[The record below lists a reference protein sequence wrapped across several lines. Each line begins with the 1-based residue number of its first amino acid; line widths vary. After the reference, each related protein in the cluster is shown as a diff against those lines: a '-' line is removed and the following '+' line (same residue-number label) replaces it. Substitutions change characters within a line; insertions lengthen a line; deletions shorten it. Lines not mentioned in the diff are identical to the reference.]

1 MRHINPRAQTK
12 RTPAPDRPAPPGP
25 PSLTAGKKLLYSAR
39 RPPPWNSPTSTT
51 ISAATPASACNK
63 PSPRAKP
70 SSGPPRLHLR
80 RHIPGFISGLISIGV
95 PLYIVIP
102 FCSADSNLPTVA
114 RALFILF
121 LIPFILLGLH
131 RLALP
136 WIERRCRR
144 NTIAA
149 VTDRRCLLLYPRLFR
164 RPGLCEW
171 PLRYHSV
178 DEQPDG
184 SGDIIFITPA
194 HTRHIE
200 TRGPNSFPDIPR
212 VRRVQ
217 HIIDNAA
224 RAAAPSPEPDDD
236 SGVPPPR
243 QKLIGGIVGGTIALL
258 IAAALAIPLAITT
271 RSSYRIVRDYLP
283 ATATVTHVE
292 WSEDLARAHYRFTLD
307 GQSYTGREQTASNV
321 GVKEVG
327 ERIDILYNPNNPAE
341 NSPRSFF
348 DLWLLP
354 LILGIL
360 FLVFAAFGTL
370 SFINVRK
377 VRRKGPPAPTLPDD
391 DSDAPPPRRKLIGSI
406 VGGIVA
412 LLIAIGLSIPLAITT
427 RSSYRI
433 ICDYLPAT
441 ATVTQIEWSVRHGR
455 RGSTRVARA
464 YYRFTLDGQSYI
476 GREQSSSNVGV
487 KQVGERID
495 ILYNPNNPAENSPS
509 AFLDLWFL
517 PIILS
522 IFFLLAAT
530 ISILSFGTYRKKRRK
545 DTASPRD

>member
-1 MRHINPRAQTK
+1 MEQPDIDDHLSRDARERLQQTL
-12 RTPAPDRPAPPGP
+12 APGETLLWAAAP
-25 PSLTAGKKLLYSAR
+25 
-39 RPPPWNSPTSTT
+39 
-51 ISAATPASACNK
+51 I
-63 PSPRAKP
+63 
-70 SSGPPRLHLR
+70 PRLHLR

-102 FCSADSNLPTVA
+102 ICSADSNLPTVA

-121 LIPFILLGLH
+121 LIPFILPGLH
-131 RLALP
+131 SLALP
-136 WIERRCRR
+136 WLERRCRR
-144 NTIAA
+144 NMIAA

-171 PLRYHSV
+171 PLCYHSV

-194 HTRHIE
+194 HTRRAR
-200 TRGPNSFPDIPR
+200 TSGPNSFPDIPR

-224 RAAAPSPEPDDD
+224 LAAAPSPEPGDD
-236 SGVPPPR
+236 SGDDKNSDAPGRSVPPPR
-243 QKLIGGIVGGTIALL
+243 QKLIGGIIGGTIALL

-271 RSSYRIVRDYLP
+271 RSSYRIIRDYLP

-307 GQSYTGREQTASNV
+307 GQSYTGREQSASNI

-377 VRRKGPPAPTLPDD
+377 VRRKGTPAPTLPDD

-433 ICDYLPAT
+433 IRDYLPAT
-441 ATVTQIEWSVRHGR
+441 ATVTHVEWTWSHGRHG
-455 RGSTRVARA
+455 SSRVARA
-464 YYRFTLDGQSYI
+464 HYRFTLDGQSYT
-476 GREQSSSNVGV
+476 GREQSASNVGV

-545 DTASPRD
+545 DTATPRD

>member
-1 MRHINPRAQTK
+1 MEQPDIDDHLSRDARERLQQTL
-12 RTPAPDRPAPPGP
+12 APGETLLWAAAP
-25 PSLTAGKKLLYSAR
+25 
-39 RPPPWNSPTSTT
+39 
-51 ISAATPASACNK
+51 I
-63 PSPRAKP
+63 
-70 SSGPPRLHLR
+70 PRLHLR

-95 PLYIVIP
+95 PLSIVIP

-121 LIPFILLGLH
+121 LIPFILPGLH
-131 RLALP
+131 SLALP

-236 SGVPPPR
+236 SDVPGRSVPPPR
-243 QKLIGGIVGGTIALL
+243 RKLIGSIIGGTIALL
-258 IAAALAIPLAITT
+258 IAAALSIPLAITT
-271 RSSYRIVRDYLP
+271 RSSYRIIRDYSP

-377 VRRKGPPAPTLPDD
+377 VRRKGPPAPTLPDGGRT
-391 DSDAPPPRRKLIGSI
+391 APTPRQKLIGGTI
-406 VGGIVA
+406 A
-412 LLIAIGLSIPLAITT
+412 LLIAVGLSIPLAITT
-427 RSSYRI
+427 RSSYRTI
-433 ICDYLPAT
+433 RDYLPAT
-441 ATVTQIEWSVRHGR
+441 ATVTHVEWTRSHSRHG
-455 RGSTRVARA
+455 SSRVARA
-464 YYRFTLDGQSYI
+464 HYRFTLDGQSYT
-476 GREQSSSNVGV
+476 GREQTASNVGV
-487 KQVGERID
+487 KEVGERID

-509 AFLDLWFL
+509 GFFALWFI
-517 PIILS
+517 PV
-522 IFFLLAAT
+522 FFGGFLL
-530 ISILSFGTYRKKRRK
+530 L
-545 DTASPRD
+545 TASLSTYSFITLFKELRKAPRD

>member
-1 MRHINPRAQTK
+1 MEQPDIDDHLSRDARERLQQTL
-12 RTPAPDRPAPPGP
+12 APGETLLWAAAP
-25 PSLTAGKKLLYSAR
+25 
-39 RPPPWNSPTSTT
+39 
-51 ISAATPASACNK
+51 I
-63 PSPRAKP
+63 
-70 SSGPPRLHLR
+70 PRLHLR
-80 RHIPGFISGLISIGV
+80 RHGSDLFSGLLCLALAFACAGKAGLFSAEETRMTLSGGIFIS
-95 PLYIVIP
+95 IV
-102 FCSADSNLPTVA
+102 LT
-114 RALFILF
+114 
-121 LIPFILLGLH
+121 FILLPCLSYLS
-131 RLALP
+131 RP
-136 WIERRCRR
+136 WIEYWRRR
-144 NTIAA
+144 NMIAA

-164 RPGLCEW
+164 SPGLGEW
-171 PLRYHSV
+171 PLRYSSV

-184 SGDIIFITPA
+184 SGDIIFISPA

-200 TRGPNSFPDIPR
+200 TRGPKSFPDIPC

-236 SGVPPPR
+236 SDVPPPR

-271 RSSYRIVRDYLP
+271 RSSYRIIRDYLP

-321 GVKEVG
+321 GVKQVG

-377 VRRKGPPAPTLPDD
+377 VRLKGPPAPTLPDGGRT
-391 DSDAPPPRRKLIGSI
+391 APPPRQKLI
-406 VGGIVA
+406 GGIVA
-412 LLIAIGLSIPLAITT
+412 LLIAVGLSIPLAITT

-433 ICDYLPAT
+433 IRDYSPAT
-441 ATVTQIEWSVRHGR
+441 ATVTHVEWTRSHSRHG
-455 RGSTRVARA
+455 SSRVARA
-464 YYRFTLDGQSYI
+464 HYRFTLDGQSYT
-476 GREQSSSNVGV
+476 GREQSASNVGV
-487 KQVGERID
+487 KQVGESID

-545 DTASPRD
+545 DTATPRD

>member
-1 MRHINPRAQTK
+1 MEQPDIDDHLSRDARERLQQTL
-12 RTPAPDRPAPPGP
+12 APGETLLWAAAP
-25 PSLTAGKKLLYSAR
+25 
-39 RPPPWNSPTSTT
+39 
-51 ISAATPASACNK
+51 I
-63 PSPRAKP
+63 
-70 SSGPPRLHLR
+70 PRLHLLS
-80 RHIPGFISGLISIGV
+80 HIPGFISGLISIGV

-114 RALFILF
+114 RALVILF
-121 LIPFILLGLH
+121 LIPFILPGLH
-131 RLALP
+131 SLARP
-136 WIERRCRR
+136 WIERRRRR
-144 NTIAA
+144 NMIAA

-164 RPGLCEW
+164 SPGLCEW
-171 PLRYHSV
+171 PLCYHSV

-184 SGDIIFITPA
+184 SGDIIFISPA

-212 VRRVQ
+212 VRCVQ

-224 RAAAPSPEPDDD
+224 RAAAPSPEPGDDSDDD
-236 SGVPPPR
+236 SDAPPPR
-243 QKLIGGIVGGTIALL
+243 RKLIGGIVGGTIALL
-258 IAAALAIPLAITT
+258 IAVGLAIPLAITT
-271 RSSYRIVRDYLP
+271 RSSYRIIRDYLP

-321 GVKEVG
+321 GVKQVG

-377 VRRKGPPAPTLPDD
+377 VRLKGPPAPTLPDGGRT
-391 DSDAPPPRRKLIGSI
+391 APPPRQKLIGGTI
-406 VGGIVA
+406 A

-433 ICDYLPAT
+433 IRDYLPAT
-441 ATVTQIEWSVRHGR
+441 ATVTHVEWTRSHSRHG
-455 RGSTRVARA
+455 SSSVARA
-464 YYRFTLDGQSYI
+464 HYRFTLDGQSYT
-476 GREQSSSNVGV
+476 GREQSASNVGV

-495 ILYNPNNPAENSPS
+495 ILYNPNNPAENSPRS
-509 AFLDLWFL
+509 FFDLWFL
-517 PIILS
+517 PIFLG
-522 IFFLLAAT
+522 FFLLLAAT
-530 ISILSFGTYRKKRRK
+530 LSILSFRTYRKERRK
-545 DTASPRD
+545 DTATPRD

>member
-1 MRHINPRAQTK
+1 MEQPDIDDHLSRDARERLQQTL
-12 RTPAPDRPAPPGP
+12 APGETLLWAAAP
-25 PSLTAGKKLLYSAR
+25 
-39 RPPPWNSPTSTT
+39 
-51 ISAATPASACNK
+51 I
-63 PSPRAKP
+63 
-70 SSGPPRLHLR
+70 PRLHLLS
-80 RHIPGFISGLISIGV
+80 HILGFIPGLIFLGV
-95 PLYIVIP
+95 PLSIIIP
-102 FCSADSNLPTVA
+102 ICSADSNLPTVA
-114 RALFILF
+114 RALVILF

-144 NTIAA
+144 NMIAA

-171 PLRYHSV
+171 PLCYHSV

-184 SGDIIFITPA
+184 SGDIIFISPA
-194 HTRHIE
+194 HTRRAGTSE
-200 TRGPNSFPDIPR
+200 PNSFPDIPR
-212 VRRVQ
+212 VRRAQ

-224 RAAAPSPEPDDD
+224 RATAPSPEPDDD
-236 SGVPPPR
+236 SDAPGRTAPTPR
-243 QKLIGGIVGGTIALL
+243 RKLIGSIVGGTIALL

-271 RSSYRIVRDYLP
+271 RSSYRIIRDYLP

-321 GVKEVG
+321 GVKQVG
-327 ERIDILYNPNNPAE
+327 ESIDILYNPNNPAE

-348 DLWLLP
+348 DIWLLP

-433 ICDYLPAT
+433 IRDYLPAT
-441 ATVTQIEWSVRHGR
+441 ATVTHVEWTRSHSRHG
-455 RGSTRVARA
+455 SSSVARA
-464 YYRFTLDGQSYI
+464 HYRFTLDGQSYT
-476 GREQSSSNVGV
+476 GREQSASNVGV
-487 KQVGERID
+487 KQVGESID
-495 ILYNPNNPAENSPS
+495 ILYNPDNPAENSPNS
-509 AFLDLWFL
+509 FFDLWFL
-517 PIILS
+517 PVFLG
-522 IFFLLAAT
+522 IFLLLAAT
-530 ISILSFGTYRKKRRK
+530 LSILSFRTYRKERRK
-545 DTASPRD
+545 DTAAPRD

>member
-1 MRHINPRAQTK
+1 MEQPDIDDHLSRDARERLQQTL
-12 RTPAPDRPAPPGP
+12 APGETLLWAAAP
-25 PSLTAGKKLLYSAR
+25 
-39 RPPPWNSPTSTT
+39 
-51 ISAATPASACNK
+51 I
-63 PSPRAKP
+63 
-70 SSGPPRLHLR
+70 PRLHLR

-95 PLYIVIP
+95 PLSIVIP
-102 FCSADSNLPTVA
+102 FCSADSNLPTAA

-121 LIPFILLGLH
+121 LIPFILLGL
-131 RLALP
+131 RSLALP

-224 RAAAPSPEPDDD
+224 LAAAPSPEPGDD
-236 SGVPPPR
+236 SGVPGRSVPTPR

-271 RSSYRIVRDYLP
+271 HSSYRIVRDYLP

-307 GQSYTGREQTASNV
+307 GQSYTGREQSA
-321 GVKEVG
+321 
-327 ERIDILYNPNNPAE
+327 
-341 NSPRSFF
+341 
-348 DLWLLP
+348 
-354 LILGIL
+354 
-360 FLVFAAFGTL
+360 
-370 SFINVRK
+370 
-377 VRRKGPPAPTLPDD
+377 
-391 DSDAPPPRRKLIGSI
+391 
-406 VGGIVA
+406 
-412 LLIAIGLSIPLAITT
+412 
-427 RSSYRI
+427 
-433 ICDYLPAT
+433 
-441 ATVTQIEWSVRHGR
+441 
-455 RGSTRVARA
+455 
-464 YYRFTLDGQSYI
+464 
-476 GREQSSSNVGV
+476 SNVGV

-495 ILYNPNNPAENSPS
+495 ILYNPDNPAENSPS

-530 ISILSFGTYRKKRRK
+530 LSILSFRTYRKKRRK
-545 DTASPRD
+545 DTATPRD

>member
-1 MRHINPRAQTK
+1 MEQPDIDDHLSRDARERLQQTL
-12 RTPAPDRPAPPGP
+12 APGETLLWAAAP
-25 PSLTAGKKLLYSAR
+25 
-39 RPPPWNSPTSTT
+39 
-51 ISAATPASACNK
+51 I
-63 PSPRAKP
+63 
-70 SSGPPRLHLR
+70 PRLHLLS
-80 RHIPGFISGLISIGV
+80 HIPGFIPGLISIGV

-102 FCSADSNLPTVA
+102 FCSADSNLPTIA
-114 RALFILF
+114 RALVILF
-121 LIPFILLGLH
+121 LLPFILLGLH

-136 WIERRCRR
+136 WIERRRRR
-144 NTIAA
+144 NMIAA

-171 PLRYHSV
+171 PLCYHSV

-236 SGVPPPR
+236 SDVPGRSVPSPR

-258 IAAALAIPLAITT
+258 IAAALSIPLAITT
-271 RSSYRIVRDYLP
+271 RSSYRIIRDYSP

-292 WSEDLARAHYRFTLD
+292 WTRSHGRHGSSRVARAHYRFTFD
-307 GQSYTGREQTASNV
+307 GQSYTGREQGASNV

-377 VRRKGPPAPTLPDD
+377 VRRKGPPAPTLPDGGRT
-391 DSDAPPPRRKLIGSI
+391 APTPRRKLIGGI
-406 VGGIVA
+406 VGGTIA
-412 LLIAIGLSIPLAITT
+412 LLIAVGLSIPLAITT

-433 ICDYLPAT
+433 IRDYSPAT
-441 ATVTQIEWSVRHGR
+441 ATVTHVEWTRSHGRHG
-455 RGSTRVARA
+455 SSRVARA
-464 YYRFTLDGQSYI
+464 HYRFTFDGQSYT
-476 GREQSSSNVGV
+476 GREQGASNVGV
-487 KQVGERID
+487 KEVGERID
-495 ILYNPNNPAENSPS
+495 ILYNPNNPAENSPNS
-509 AFLDLWFL
+509 FFDLWFL
-517 PIILS
+517 PVFLG
-522 IFFLLAAT
+522 IFLLLAAT
-530 ISILSFGTYRKKRRK
+530 LSILSFRTYRKERRK
-545 DTASPRD
+545 DTAAPRD

>member
-1 MRHINPRAQTK
+1 MEQPDIDDHLSRDARERLQQTL
-12 RTPAPDRPAPPGP
+12 APGETLLWAAAP
-25 PSLTAGKKLLYSAR
+25 
-39 RPPPWNSPTSTT
+39 
-51 ISAATPASACNK
+51 I
-63 PSPRAKP
+63 
-70 SSGPPRLHLR
+70 PRLHLR
-80 RHIPGFISGLISIGV
+80 RHILGFISGLISIGV

-121 LIPFILLGLH
+121 LIPFILPGLH
-131 RLALP
+131 SLALP
-136 WIERRCRR
+136 WIERRRRR
-144 NTIAA
+144 NMIAA

-171 PLRYHSV
+171 PLCYHSV

-224 RAAAPSPEPDDD
+224 LAAAPGPEPDDD
-236 SGVPPPR
+236 SDAPTPR
-243 QKLIGGIVGGTIALL
+243 QKLIGSIIGGIVALL

-271 RSSYRIVRDYLP
+271 CSSYRIIRDYLP

-292 WSEDLARAHYRFTLD
+292 WTRSHSRHGSSSVARAHYRFTLD
-307 GQSYTGREQTASNV
+307 GQSYTGREQSA
-321 GVKEVG
+321 
-327 ERIDILYNPNNPAE
+327 
-341 NSPRSFF
+341 
-348 DLWLLP
+348 
-354 LILGIL
+354 
-360 FLVFAAFGTL
+360 
-370 SFINVRK
+370 
-377 VRRKGPPAPTLPDD
+377 
-391 DSDAPPPRRKLIGSI
+391 
-406 VGGIVA
+406 
-412 LLIAIGLSIPLAITT
+412 
-427 RSSYRI
+427 
-433 ICDYLPAT
+433 
-441 ATVTQIEWSVRHGR
+441 
-455 RGSTRVARA
+455 
-464 YYRFTLDGQSYI
+464 
-476 GREQSSSNVGV
+476 SNVGV
-487 KQVGERID
+487 KQVGESID

-530 ISILSFGTYRKKRRK
+530 ISILSFRTYRKKRRK
-545 DTASPRD
+545 DTAPPRD

>member
-1 MRHINPRAQTK
+1 MEQPDIDDHLSRDARERLQQTL
-12 RTPAPDRPAPPGP
+12 APGETLLWAAAP
-25 PSLTAGKKLLYSAR
+25 
-39 RPPPWNSPTSTT
+39 
-51 ISAATPASACNK
+51 I
-63 PSPRAKP
+63 
-70 SSGPPRLHLR
+70 PRLHLLS
-80 RHIPGFISGLISIGV
+80 HILGFIPGLIFLGV
-95 PLYIVIP
+95 PVTIIIP
-102 FCSADSNLPTVA
+102 ICSADSNLPTVA
-114 RALFILF
+114 RALVILF

-144 NTIAA
+144 NMIAA

-164 RPGLCEW
+164 SPGLGEW
-171 PLRYHSV
+171 PLRYSSV

-224 RAAAPSPEPDDD
+224 LAAAPGPEPDDD
-236 SGVPPPR
+236 SDAPTPR
-243 QKLIGGIVGGTIALL
+243 QKLIGSIIGGIVALL

-271 RSSYRIVRDYLP
+271 CSSYRIIRDYLP

-292 WSEDLARAHYRFTLD
+292 WTRSHSRHGSSSVARAHYRFTLD
-307 GQSYTGREQTASNV
+307 GQSYTGREQSASNV
-321 GVKEVG
+321 GVKQVG
-327 ERIDILYNPNNPAE
+327 ESIDILYNPNNPAE

-348 DLWLLP
+348 DIWLLP

-433 ICDYLPAT
+433 IRDYLPAT
-441 ATVTQIEWSVRHGR
+441 ATVTHVEWTRSHSRHG
-455 RGSTRVARA
+455 SSSVARA
-464 YYRFTLDGQSYI
+464 HYRFTLDGQSYT
-476 GREQSSSNVGV
+476 GREQSASNVGV
-487 KQVGERID
+487 KQVGESID

-530 ISILSFGTYRKKRRK
+530 ISILSFRTYRKKRRK
-545 DTASPRD
+545 DTAPPRD

>member
-1 MRHINPRAQTK
+1 MEQPDIDDHLSRDARERLQQTL
-12 RTPAPDRPAPPGP
+12 APGETLLWAAAP
-25 PSLTAGKKLLYSAR
+25 
-39 RPPPWNSPTSTT
+39 
-51 ISAATPASACNK
+51 I
-63 PSPRAKP
+63 
-70 SSGPPRLHLR
+70 PRLHLLS
-80 RHIPGFISGLISIGV
+80 HIPGFISGLISIGV

-114 RALFILF
+114 RALVILF
-121 LIPFILLGLH
+121 LIPFILPGLH
-131 RLALP
+131 SLARP
-136 WIERRCRR
+136 WIERRRRR
-144 NTIAA
+144 NMIAA

-164 RPGLCEW
+164 SPGLCEW
-171 PLRYHSV
+171 PLCYHSV

-184 SGDIIFITPA
+184 SGDIIFISPA

-212 VRRVQ
+212 VRCVQ

-224 RAAAPSPEPDDD
+224 RAAAPSPEPGDDSDDD
-236 SGVPPPR
+236 SDAPPPR
-243 QKLIGGIVGGTIALL
+243 RKLIGGIVGGTIALL
-258 IAAALAIPLAITT
+258 IAVGLAIPLAITT
-271 RSSYRIVRDYLP
+271 RSSYRIIRDYLP

-321 GVKEVG
+321 GVKQVG

-377 VRRKGPPAPTLPDD
+377 VRLKGPPAPTLPDGGRT
-391 DSDAPPPRRKLIGSI
+391 APPPRQKLIGGTI
-406 VGGIVA
+406 A

-433 ICDYLPAT
+433 IRDYLPAT
-441 ATVTQIEWSVRHGR
+441 ATVTHVEWTRSHSRHG
-455 RGSTRVARA
+455 SSSVARA
-464 YYRFTLDGQSYI
+464 HYRFTLDGQSYT
-476 GREQSSSNVGV
+476 GREQTASNVGV

-495 ILYNPNNPAENSPS
+495 ILYNPNNPAENSPRS
-509 AFLDLWFL
+509 FFDLWFL
-517 PIILS
+517 PIFLG
-522 IFFLLAAT
+522 FFLLLAAT
-530 ISILSFGTYRKKRRK
+530 LSILSFRTYRKERRK
-545 DTASPRD
+545 DTATPRD

>member
-1 MRHINPRAQTK
+1 MEQPDIDDHLSRDARERLQQTL
-12 RTPAPDRPAPPGP
+12 APGETLLWAAAP
-25 PSLTAGKKLLYSAR
+25 
-39 RPPPWNSPTSTT
+39 
-51 ISAATPASACNK
+51 I
-63 PSPRAKP
+63 
-70 SSGPPRLHLR
+70 PRLHLR

-114 RALFILF
+114 RALVILF

-131 RLALP
+131 SLARP
-136 WIERRCRR
+136 WIERRRRR
-144 NTIAA
+144 NMIAA

-164 RPGLCEW
+164 SPGLGEW
-171 PLRYHSV
+171 PLRYSSV

-224 RAAAPSPEPDDD
+224 APSPEPGDD
-236 SGVPPPR
+236 SGAPPPR

-271 RSSYRIVRDYLP
+271 RSSYRIIRDYLP

-348 DLWLLP
+348 DLWFLP

-360 FLVFAAFGTL
+360 LLVFAAFGTL

-377 VRRKGPPAPTLPDD
+377 VRRKGTPAPTLPDD
-391 DSDAPPPRRKLIGSI
+391 DSDAPPPRQLLIGGTI
-406 VGGIVA
+406 A

-433 ICDYLPAT
+433 IRDYLPAT
-441 ATVTQIEWSVRHGR
+441 ATVTHVEWTRSHGRHG
-455 RGSTRVARA
+455 SSRVARA
-464 YYRFTLDGQSYI
+464 HYRFTLDGQSYT
-476 GREQSSSNVGV
+476 GREQGASNVGV

-522 IFFLLAAT
+522 IFLLLAAT

-545 DTASPRD
+545 DTATPRD

>member
-1 MRHINPRAQTK
+1 MEQPDIDDHLSRDARERLQQTL
-12 RTPAPDRPAPPGP
+12 APGETLLWAAAP
-25 PSLTAGKKLLYSAR
+25 
-39 RPPPWNSPTSTT
+39 
-51 ISAATPASACNK
+51 I
-63 PSPRAKP
+63 
-70 SSGPPRLHLR
+70 PRLHLR
-80 RHIPGFISGLISIGV
+80 RHGSDLFSGLLCLALAFACAGKAGLFSAEETRMTLSGGIFIS
-95 PLYIVIP
+95 IV
-102 FCSADSNLPTVA
+102 LT
-114 RALFILF
+114 
-121 LIPFILLGLH
+121 FILLPCLSYLS
-131 RLALP
+131 RP
-136 WIERRCRR
+136 WIEYWRRR
-144 NTIAA
+144 NMIAA

-164 RPGLCEW
+164 SPGLGEW
-171 PLRYHSV
+171 PLRYSSV

-224 RAAAPSPEPDDD
+224 LAAAPSPEPGDD
-236 SGVPPPR
+236 SDVPGRSVPPPR

-271 RSSYRIVRDYLP
+271 RSSYRIIRDYLP

-377 VRRKGPPAPTLPDD
+377 VRRKGTPAPTLPDD

-433 ICDYLPAT
+433 IRDYFPAT
-441 ATVTQIEWSVRHGR
+441 ATVTHVEWTRSHSRHG
-455 RGSTRVARA
+455 SSRVARA
-464 YYRFTLDGQSYI
+464 HYRFTLDGQSYT
-476 GREQSSSNVGV
+476 GREQSASNVGV
-487 KQVGERID
+487 KQVGESID

-545 DTASPRD
+545 DTATPRD